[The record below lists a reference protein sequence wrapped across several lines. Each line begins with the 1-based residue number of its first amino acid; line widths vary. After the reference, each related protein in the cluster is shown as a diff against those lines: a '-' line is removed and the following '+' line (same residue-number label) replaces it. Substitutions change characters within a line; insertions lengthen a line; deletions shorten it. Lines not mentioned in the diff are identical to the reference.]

1 MSVSKTTG
9 SIVLSKCSAEQQ
21 DKYTYDNSNYDILD
35 AAISSIQ
42 SDVGSGSTTKYVKT
56 PLEFISALDTSKSTV
71 TFGGISSANSYV
83 SETINVIVVQA
94 DIDMSNLSSTHFG
107 TGVDEYYMIPSDD
120 IVEIRSEGGRI
131 VTCTNFGIRIDDPA
145 TGKRTLKI
153 ANINFTNLGNT
164 LTTLAINQ
172 VSETGIQAD
181 VTYTRLKGS
190 IATPVN
196 FGLTSGLDGNCSFSN
211 IFIDGFDDGF
221 TVIEGMFNFNNLQ
234 FKMYIGDISNTNTLM
249 NAVFNGSNISL
260 IYDLDE
266 TKTTL
271 GVTMFE
277 LGATLSNIIVLN
289 GSIKQLTSTNLFN
302 ATNINCE
309 IHGENRNSVY
319 YSSNIAIVDVRATGT
334 TNYLIMGQVINS
346 EITGSSVGYKCFWG
360 LIGNSSAPS
369 GSLNSGGKGGSNSWN
384 NQQVTTTGTTVTV
397 GINDIFNL
405 GDTTSNVIAYT
416 LPPVADVHT
425 DTVYYIADSG
435 GNANTNNI
443 TINTDG
449 AETINGSASYTISSD
464 YGKIGILSNGTNWF
478 IVS

>member
-1 MSVSKTTG
+1 M
-9 SIVLSKCSAEQQ
+9 
-21 DKYTYDNSNYDILD
+21 
-35 AAISSIQ
+35 
-42 SDVGSGSTTKYVKT
+42 
-56 PLEFISALDTSKSTV
+56 
-71 TFGGISSANSYV
+71 
-83 SETINVIVVQA
+83 
-94 DIDMSNLSSTHFG
+94 
-107 TGVDEYYMIPSDD
+107 
-120 IVEIRSEGGRI
+120 
-131 VTCTNFGIRIDDPA
+131 
-145 TGKRTLKI
+145 
-153 ANINFTNLGNT
+153 
-164 LTTLAINQ
+164 
-172 VSETGIQAD
+172 
-181 VTYTRLKGS
+181 TYTRLKGS
-190 IATPVN
+190 IAAPVS
-196 FGLTSGLDGNCSFSN
+196 FSSTSGYDGNYSFSN

-221 TVIEGMFNFNNLQ
+221 TVIKGMFNFNNLQ

-271 GVTMFE
+271 GVTMF
-277 LGATLSNIIVLN
+277 GIGVALSNIVVLN
-289 GSIKQLTSTNLFN
+289 SSIEQLTSTNLFN

-309 IHGENRNSVY
+309 IHGENRNLVY

-346 EITGSSVGYKCFWG
+346 EITGSSVGYKCFSG
-360 LIGNSSAPS
+360 NIGNSSAPF
-369 GSLNSGGKGGSNSWN
+369 GSLNFNGMGAGNSWN
-384 NQQVTTTGTTVTV
+384 NRQVITTGTTVTV

-416 LPPVADVHT
+416 LPPVADAYI
-425 DTVYYIADSG
+425 DTVYYIIDSG